1 MENFLSVQFSWTY
14 LLTNIVL
21 LLGLFFALQ
30 FIDRLFSK
38 VAILGRMQQPVHRV
52 IRFLILVFEPLAVI
66 WVGGIFVLIN
76 PVFHGLLLALL
87 FLSAFTFLRNYIAG
101 RVIQMDPHIER
112 GAQLRAGDTE
122 GVVLDIS
129 RLGIQL
135 QTKEGLYKLS
145 YSQLLDRGY
154 TIISGEQ
161 IGGFYHLQIR
171 PKEKES
177 KVRHLQHLQ
186 QLFVTTPYLDW
197 SHKPELT
204 MLEDEAQKLEARVL
218 VREENHLHDL
228 MALIREWGYEC
239 SLQEA

>member
-1 MENFLSVQFSWTY
+1 MEDILSVQFSWGY
-14 LLTNIVL
+14 LLSSIVL

-30 FIDRLFSK
+30 FIDRLLTRVVVMGSW
-38 VAILGRMQQPVHRV
+38 MQPVHRV

-87 FLSAFTFLRNYIAG
+87 FLSGFTHLRNYIAG
-101 RVIQMDPHIER
+101 RVIQMDHHIER
-112 GAQLRAGDTE
+112 GARLRAGQVE
-122 GVVLDIS
+122 GVVLEIS
-129 RLGIQL
+129 RLGVEL

-145 YSQLLDRGY
+145 YGKLLDSGY
-154 TIISGEQ
+154 TVIAGDE

-171 PKEKES
+171 PKDKDS

-186 QLFVTTPYLDW
+186 HLFVTTPYLDW
-197 SHKPELT
+197 SHKPEIT
-204 MLEDEAQKLEARVL
+204 AHDERDQQLEARVL

-239 SLQEA
+239 HLNEA

>member
-1 MENFLSVQFSWTY
+1 
-14 LLTNIVL
+14 VL

-30 FIDRLFSK
+30 FIDRLLTRA
-38 VAILGRMQQPVHRV
+38 AIMGSWQQPVHRV
-52 IRFLILVFEPLAVI
+52 IRFLILVFEPLAII

-112 GAQLRAGDTE
+112 GARLRAGAVE

-145 YSQLLDRGY
+145 YSKLLDDGY
-154 TIISGEQ
+154 TVISGEQ
-161 IGGFYHLQIR
+161 IGGFYHLQIL
-171 PKEKES
+171 PVDTET
-177 KVRHLQHLQ
+177 KVRHQQHLQ

-197 SHKPELT
+197 SHKPEIT
-204 MLEDEAQKLEARVL
+204 SLEGEGPGLEARVL
-218 VREENHLHDL
+218 VREESHLHDL

-239 SLQEA
+239 SLHEA